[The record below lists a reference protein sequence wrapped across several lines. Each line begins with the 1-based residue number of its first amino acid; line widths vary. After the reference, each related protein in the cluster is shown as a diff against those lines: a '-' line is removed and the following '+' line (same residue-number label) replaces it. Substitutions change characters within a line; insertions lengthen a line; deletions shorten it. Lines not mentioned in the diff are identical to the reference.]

1 MCRKTTDDCSK
12 KSYRVDLGD
21 IARWLFLGG
30 ALWFFILAYDLG
42 PAERS
47 SAFLAAGIGFGFW
60 GLWGVL
66 YWIDVL
72 DMRGWNHA

>member
-1 MCRKTTDDCSK
+1 MAREGS
-12 KSYRVDLGD
+12 SEGGYNVDLGLV
-21 IARWLFLGG
+21 ARCIFLAG
-30 ALWFFILAYDLG
+30 ALWCFLMAYRIG

-47 SAFLAAGIGFGFW
+47 SAFVVAGIGFGFW

-66 YWIDVL
+66 YWIDGL